1 MPRSFG
7 TPSFD
12 IVFISKI
19 EQDCQAMTELAGVFG
34 RAAGVDRL
42 MGLNARKGVAHT
54 NTGLQPR
61 QECSLGVAIMHLSFK
76 K

>member
-1 MPRSFG
+1 
-7 TPSFD
+7 
-12 IVFISKI
+12 
-19 EQDCQAMTELAGVFG
+19 MTELAGVFG